1 MEESSHVHAKLEAV
15 VASLKKA
22 TMYTFSIQAFNTKGA
37 GPSSPEVTGKTL
49 DKDPPAAP
57 KLSITSVLPASVS
70 LSWTLPPDSSA
81 VNGLSCCNRHL
92 PHLVFVLPL
101 TDR

>member
-1 MEESSHVHAKLEAV
+1 
-15 VASLKKA
+15 VAGLKKA

-70 LSWTLPPDSSA
+70 LSWTLPPDSSP
-81 VNGLSCCNRHL
+81 VNGTS
-92 PHLVFVLPL
+92 V
-101 TDR
+101 